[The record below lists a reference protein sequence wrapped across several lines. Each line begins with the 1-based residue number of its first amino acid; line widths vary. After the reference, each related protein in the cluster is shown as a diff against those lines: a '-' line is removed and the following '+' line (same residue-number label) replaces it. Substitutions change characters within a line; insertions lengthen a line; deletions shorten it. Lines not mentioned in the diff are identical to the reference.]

1 MRSDKTTRWR
11 AVWRTRLYER
21 EKVEVLG
28 PGSVI
33 LEDSQLSLR
42 ILGYVNHGGSDFDV
56 VLSEAP
62 VADSASLV
70 GVRSE
75 RKKSDLLRV
84 AAPHELKTKFDPRS
98 RNQHRIETDVRGAV
112 GDGRPVYF
120 S

>member
-42 ILGYVNHGGSDFDV
+42 ILGYVNHKHAHFKKIVSLAAAFEWLGGGRFSTSSQP
-56 VLSEAP
+56 L
-62 VADSASLV
+62 
-70 GVRSE
+70 G
-75 RKKSDLLRV
+75 
-84 AAPHELKTKFDPRS
+84 S
-98 RNQHRIETDVRGAV
+98 RNRAV
-112 GDGRPVYF
+112 CTHDSRQLGVSLALDSPTGRPPPA
-120 S
+120 

>member
-42 ILGYVNHGGSDFDV
+42 ILGYVNQENVSNSKVDETKTSV
-56 VLSEAP
+56 
-62 VADSASLV
+62 
-70 GVRSE
+70 
-75 RKKSDLLRV
+75 KK
-84 AAPHELKTKFDPRS
+84 
-98 RNQHRIETDVRGAV
+98 
-112 GDGRPVYF
+112 
-120 S
+120 